1 MQQALVY
8 AQAKPHLYHDILA
21 SVKSII
27 FFGTPH
33 QGADVAI
40 WAGYLSHISSAI
52 GIKRANVT
60 KELQTWSKPL
70 VELTTM
76 FSEQLPDLLITT
88 FFETRPT
95 YGVIVVN
102 EGSARIG
109 QRNEVMRPMNENH
122 LSICKFATEQQPSY
136 RSVLAR
142 FEATWDEIKK
152 QKDTE
157 AAMKSMQ
164 NNAREL
170 EERSKESDEVSGQSL
185 EERMKKLANQ

>member
-1 MQQALVY
+1 M
-8 AQAKPHLYHDILA
+8 
-21 SVKSII
+21 KSIF

-40 WAGYLSHISSAI
+40 WAGYLSHISSAV
-52 GIKRANVT
+52 GIRRANVT

-70 VELTTM
+70 VELTTL
-76 FSEQLPDLLITT
+76 FSEQIPDLFITT
-88 FFETRPT
+88 FFETQPV

-122 LSICKFATEQQPSY
+122 LSICKFATEEHPSY

-142 FEATWDEIKK
+142 FEATWDEIKR
-152 QKDTE
+152 QTDAE
-157 AAMKSMQ
+157 NAMKSIQ
-164 NNAREL
+164 RNAGSL
-170 EERSKESDEVSGQSL
+170 QQRSGGPDGVSSQSL
-185 EERMKKLANQ
+185 EERIKKLANK